1 MEIIMKNFLKICSY
15 EIKSLFLLLT
25 QTKNGAKLTVKH
37 HTPTPVSKQNQT
49 LKRVMRW
56 WN

>member
-1 MEIIMKNFLKICSY
+1 MKNFLKICSY
-15 EIKSLFLLLT
+15 KIKSLFLLLT
-25 QTKNGAKLTVKH
+25 QTKNGAKLLIKH
-37 HTPTPVSKQNQT
+37 HTPTPASKQNQT